1 MIKFALGQR
10 WISDSESDLGLGTVI
25 GIEGR
30 MVTLLYPASDETRLY
45 AMAEAPLTRVQFNPG
60 DTVKSA
66 HEFSLVIDRVE
77 EAHNTLVYHGHRTDN
92 GEVVALREMF
102 LDHYISFNQ
111 PQDRL
116 FTGQIDRFDWFS
128 LRFHSWQH
136 LHKQQQN
143 PLRGLGGGRLSLIPH
158 QLHIANEVAQRHAP
172 RVLLSDE
179 VGLGKTI
186 EAGLIIHQQLICGL
200 ASRVLIVV
208 PESLQHQWLVEMLR
222 RFNLKFAIFD
232 EERVTEAIAD
242 GGNPFETEQLVLTSL
257 EFLTKKKSAHQAA
270 VETHWDLLV
279 VDEAHHLQWNADNPS
294 IEYQRVEA
302 LATDTA
308 GVILLTATPDQLGH
322 ESHFARLRLL
332 DPNRFFDYDDF
343 VKEEQDYK
351 QIADLARQVLSEHA
365 LSAEAAL
372 ELQGRI
378 AETDLSAELKV
389 LQETTDQ
396 EARHAAQHSV
406 LNQLLDRHGT
416 GRILFRNSRAAIKGF
431 PKRQPHLMPLE
442 LPEQYKNAIKVQSAF
457 MASQPLLHKA
467 KTLLFPERIFQEF
480 EGTKTSWWQFDPRVE
495 AVIQQIKANKY
506 RKFLIICAHA
516 DTAIALEEALR
527 VKEGIR
533 AAVFHE
539 GMSILE
545 RDKAAAYFA
554 QDDQSAQALIC
565 SEIGSEG
572 RNFQFAHHL
581 VLFDLPLNPDLLE
594 QRIGRLDR
602 IGQQHDIQIHLPYF
616 TAHPQQILLDWY
628 DQALNAFAATSQTGR
643 AVFEQVKDALLTL
656 LADPLAD
663 GSAIAALIQESA
675 ELNQQLKAKLEQGR
689 DQLLELNSAGRGAA
703 QPLIEALQAQD
714 NDTILPLYMIKAWD
728 VLGVHQ
734 DDRSDTS
741 IVLTPSEQ
749 MQGHYPG
756 LDEDGVTIT
765 FDRSTALAQED
776 IQFLSWDHPMVQ
788 GTLDIVTNDTMG
800 NSAAA
805 LLFNKQLPAG
815 SYFVEFIYVAEASAP
830 KALQLGRYL
839 PATPI
844 RLLLEKT
851 GKNLAPNVPFDNFN
865 RQLKPI
871 GRQNAAKLVSALQ
884 STIHP
889 LIAKAQ
895 AYAEAQLAH
904 IQQDALQKMQS
915 QLQSQ
920 IDRLQALAKI
930 NPSVREEEISHL
942 QQNQTQLAD
951 YINKARIKF
960 DAIRVI
966 VVSHE

>member
-1 MIKFALGQR
+1 MIKFAQGQR

-25 GIEGR
+25 AIEGR
-30 MVTLLYPASDETRLY
+30 MVTLLFPASDETRLY

-66 HEFSLVIDRVE
+66 HGFSVVIDRVE
-77 EAHNTLVYHGHRTDN
+77 ESHNTLIYHGHRTDN
-92 GEVVALREMF
+92 GDEVALREMF

-136 LHKQQQN
+136 LHQQQQN
-143 PLRGLGGGRLSLIPH
+143 PLRGLGGGRMSLIPH

-232 EERVTEAIAD
+232 EERVTEAIND

-257 EFLTKKKSAHQAA
+257 EFLTKKKSAHEAA
-270 VETHWDLLV
+270 TETHWDLLV
-279 VDEAHHLQWNADNPS
+279 VDEAHHLQWSLDNPS
-294 IEYQRVEA
+294 PEYQRIET
-302 LATDTA
+302 LATDTP

-332 DPNRFFDYDDF
+332 DPNRFFSYENF
-343 VKEEQDYK
+343 VKEEQEYK
-351 QIADLARQVLSEHA
+351 NIATLARQVLADEA
-365 LSAEAAL
+365 LPADAATQ
-372 ELQGRI
+372 LQACI
-378 AETDLSAELKV
+378 AETDLTPELSLLK
-389 LQETTDQ
+389 LAGASDE
-396 EARHAAQHSV
+396 RHAAQQSV
-406 LNQLLDRHGT
+406 ISQLLDRHGT

-431 PKRQPHLMPLE
+431 PKRQPHLMPLD
-442 LPEQYKNAIKVQSAF
+442 LPEQYKNAIKVQSSF
-457 MASQPLLHKA
+457 MASQPDLHKA

-480 EGTKTSWWQFDPRVE
+480 EGSKTSWWQFDPRVD
-495 AVIQQIKANKY
+495 AVIQQIKSNKY
-506 RKFLIICAHA
+506 KKFLVICAHA

-539 GMSILE
+539 GMSIIE

-572 RNFQFAHHL
+572 RNFQFANHL

-602 IGQQHDIQIHLPYF
+602 IGQQHDIQIHLPF
-616 TAHPQQILLDWY
+616 FSDHPQQTLVNWY
-628 DQALNAFAATSQTGR
+628 DQALNAFEATSQTGR
-643 AVFEQVKDALLTL
+643 SVFEQVKDQL
-656 LADPLAD
+656 LAVLATMTTD
-663 GSAIAALIQESA
+663 EQAVAQLIQDSSA
-675 ELNQQLKAKLEQGR
+675 LNQQLKAKLEQGR
-689 DQLLELNSAGRGAA
+689 DQLLELNSSGRGAA
-703 QPLIEALQAQD
+703 LPLIAELKTQD
-714 NDTILPLYMIKAWD
+714 DDTVLPLYMIKAWD

-756 LDEDGVTIT
+756 LDEDGVTVT

-904 IQQDALQKMQS
+904 IQHEAQQKMQL
-915 QLQSQ
+915 QLQAQ
-920 IDRLQALAKI
+920 IERLQALAKI
-930 NPSVREEEISHL
+930 NPSVRPEEVEHL
-942 QQNQTQLAD
+942 QSIKSQLTD
-951 YINKARIKF
+951 YIAKARLKF